1 VTKDKEIENLRNT
14 IRYLYKR
21 LENSDSELLLERNKQ
36 LEKELINQSKLV
48 GELLEALHGK
58 TAVRVF

>member
-14 IRYLYKR
+14 IRHLYKR

-48 GELLEALHGK
+48 GGLLEALHGK